1 MRRVAR
7 LGVVGGVGFS
17 VIVALVACGYLALPF
32 GWTVNFPGFSGDP
45 LPAAELQR
53 RIVVPQ
59 GFSIQPYAK
68 GISNARFL
76 MFTERGDLLV
86 SAPRQGKV
94 FLVARD
100 ADGDGRADDQRVLLD
115 NLYQPHGLAYRDGWL
130 YVAESNAVLR
140 VRFDPAS
147 GTVNGAPERLI
158 PDLP

>member
-32 GWTVNFPGFSGDP
+32 GWTVNFPGFSGD
-45 LPAAELQR
+45 
-53 RIVVPQ
+53 PQ

-115 NLYQPHGLAYRDGWL
+115 NLYQPHGLAYRDG
-130 YVAESNAVLR
+130 
-140 VRFDPAS
+140 
-147 GTVNGAPERLI
+147 
-158 PDLP
+158 